1 MNHLPWRCYSLA
13 RMGMELD
20 WFTYPFSCFCWR
32 WTIMQP
38 FAGVHIHMF
47 LKVSIFQLRLI
58 SSNPHEFH
66 HNTKQKFNPQKWH
79 LTPPQN
85 VSLLPGRLLA
95 LALRESFVVPLPLA
109 VQNSVGELEII
120 RKIVGGWNFTCQID
134 FSWKVKRDENVL
146 VWWCFFSTFSDLK

>member
-1 MNHLPWRCYSLA
+1 MK
-13 RMGMELD
+13 
-20 WFTYPFSCFCWR
+20 
-32 WTIMQP
+32 P

-85 VSLLPGRLLA
+85 VSPLPGRLLA

-120 RKIVGGWNFTCQID
+120 RKIVGG
-134 FSWKVKRDENVL
+134 
-146 VWWCFFSTFSDLK
+146 

>member
-1 MNHLPWRCYSLA
+1 MFLMSSATKGIESCPWDEPPPVKMLQLSETWDGIGL
-13 RMGMELD
+13 
-20 WFTYPFSCFCWR
+20 
-32 WTIMQP
+32 
-38 FAGVHIHMF
+38 VHISF
-47 LKVSIFQLRLI
+47 LRCLLEMDYHETFRRSSHSHVSEMKVSIFQLRLI

-85 VSLLPGRLLA
+85 VSPLPGRLLA

-120 RKIVGGWNFTCQID
+120 RKIVGGWNFTFQIH
-134 FSWKVKRDENVL
+134 
-146 VWWCFFSTFSDLK
+146 TLKLT